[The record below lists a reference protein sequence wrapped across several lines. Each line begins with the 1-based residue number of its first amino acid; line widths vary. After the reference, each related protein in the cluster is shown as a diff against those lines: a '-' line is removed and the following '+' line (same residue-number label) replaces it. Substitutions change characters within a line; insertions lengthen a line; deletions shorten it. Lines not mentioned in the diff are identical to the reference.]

1 MFSFR
6 KACLIVCF
14 HFDIKIYVQKDTHF
28 ILIVIF
34 IVKPNILKE
43 EINSNA
49 KEEKKIRWDLNPR

>member
-14 HFDIKIYVQKDTHF
+14 NFDIKIYVQIYTHF

-49 KEEKKIRWDLNPR
+49 KEENKIRWDLNP